1 MYTSNY
7 LSIQFSSFLAIFLSN
22 YLAIYQPTIC
32 LSNYTPIQLL
42 HIHSAVYLSC
52 YPGCSINWASWSSLS
67 SSSFL
72 TNETVLFSSMFTLTK
87 VPPNAVLGGT
97 TAEGS
102 KLYICKARD
111 QDPDQWKIGHYD
123 PANSKYCFV
132 HHGVDEAKFADFFVL
147 AISETSA
154 YRFFK
159 QLLTPPPHFNS
170 KKKTAK

>member
-1 MYTSNY
+1 
-7 LSIQFSSFLAIFLSN
+7 
-22 YLAIYQPTIC
+22 
-32 LSNYTPIQLL
+32 
-42 HIHSAVYLSC
+42 
-52 YPGCSINWASWSSLS
+52 
-67 SSSFL
+67 
-72 TNETVLFSSMFTLTK
+72 MFTLTK

-154 YRFFK
+154 YRFFFPFFETFFYFLK
-159 QLLTPPPHFNS
+159 IPYSRNLLVRE
-170 KKKTAK
+170 